1 MKKIWN
7 IWEEKRGNDNN
18 DMKKNTIK
26 VSRLINHS
34 HIYEHII
41 TNSIRGSREGRKS
54 PQIPLL
60 LQLVSSHEACLPR
73 ETSEMVLTEVGNP
86 FAWGMPR
93 SLKQSSLQWFTQAHI
108 GARNESSQTTNK

>member
-18 DMKKNTIK
+18 DMKKK
-26 VSRLINHS
+26 HYQRLINHA

-60 LQLVSSHEACLPR
+60 LQLASSHEASLPR

-93 SLKQSSLQWFTQAHI
+93 SLKQSSLRWLTQAHI